1 MVRRRSTRCQSLF
14 LAILLVVTPVAL
26 LARPATHGKAKCTG
40 MCCQP
45 RARHTADPSAA
56 AQAVT
61 DSAPQRKKMT
71 CGRGVAVHLAMCMV
85 PSNTEIDYGV
95 VGPFP
100 PAILSAGVPM
110 ADPQWCREALPQL
123 SGFSLLGFFPAPFEP
138 PRS

>member
-1 MVRRRSTRCQSLF
+1 MVRRRSTRCQSLL
-14 LAILLVVTPVAL
+14 LAILLVATPVAL

-40 MCCQP
+40 MCCRP
-45 RARHTADPSAA
+45 RARHTADPLAA

-61 DSAPQRKKMT
+61 DSAPQRKEMT
-71 CGRGVAVHLAMCMV
+71 CGRGVAAHLTMCLV

-95 VGPFP
+95 VCPLP
-100 PAILSAGVPM
+100 PAILSAGVLI
-110 ADPQWCREALPQL
+110 AGPQWFREALPQL